1 MGESGI
7 KDRLRYHPLL
17 IGLDSLGQELAS
29 GEFNNLWSA
38 FDALPEPV
46 KNIIASPEVPRR
58 IEIFQK
64 ERELSDD
71 HIEIISAIIRE
82 FILLERD
89 KTWLRSVLEKNFE
102 PSIASVIQDFI
113 TGNILTIKPEVPQQ
127 TKEEKPKTLQLPLLD
142 AMGTYPRIGE
152 QVVTSDRITVRGE
165 SGPVRGTVRNW
176 LRAYRDALG
185 VRKHTS
191 MERGQFL
198 FQSEN
203 TRRLPKDERM
213 RLSTLLKSLDDKT
226 PLDISAERQEIQF
239 PNTESANESTP
250 TETHTA
256 PPSVSRPAL
265 SITPQQKL
273 QAFRPVGDRLR
284 IASARSQQENIASA
298 TNTPEEIPQQEEE
311 LSSAVY
317 GDIASTP
324 ASEENG
330 FRFSAS
336 HILPHERASELG
348 IKRYQASPQH
358 TEVPSKVPQ
367 NTASVG
373 TDTFSP
379 ETTLSPKTEKQ
390 GDSPA
395 SRKNFGNLVNLRDS

>member
-1 MGESGI
+1 METLVSKNGKYFPMLSKVDTTGNTLSPDATLE
-7 KDRLRYHPLL
+7 LW
-17 IGLDSLGQELAS
+17 GQ
-29 GEFNNLWSA
+29 
-38 FDALPEPV
+38 FDQLPETTQDLLTSERLSE
-46 KNIIASPEVPRR
+46 KMHFIESEFKLPEDKFC
-58 IEIFQK
+58 I
-64 ERELSDD
+64 LGS
-71 HIEIISAIIRE
+71 IIRE
-82 FILLERD
+82 YFISGKDMGWLHQSISQSIGESSADRLT
-89 KTWLRSVLEKNFE
+89 KTV
-102 PSIASVIQDFI
+102 QQH
-113 TGNILTIKPEVPQQ
+113 ILTIKPEPVKQPE
-127 TKEEKPKTLQLPLLD
+127 EEKPKALQLPLLD
-142 AMGTYPRIGE
+142 AMGTYPKIGE
-152 QVVTSDRITVRGE
+152 QVVTGDRITVRGE

-198 FQSEN
+198 FQGEN

-226 PLDISAERQEIQF
+226 PLDINVERQEIQF
-239 PNTESANESTP
+239 PNTEAESESMP
-250 TETHTA
+250 TETHSA
-256 PPSVSRPAL
+256 PPASRPAL
-265 SITPQQKL
+265 STTPQQKL

-284 IASARSQQENIASA
+284 IASARSQQESIPSA
-298 TNTPEEIPQQEEE
+298 TNTPEETAQQGEE

-317 GDIASTP
+317 GDIASAP

-336 HILPHERASELG
+336 HILPHERASKLG
-348 IKRYQASPQH
+348 IERYRTAPQH
-358 TEVPSKVPQ
+358 TETPSKVPP

-379 ETTLSPKTEKQ
+379 ETAPSPKTEKQ
-390 GDSPA
+390 ATSPA